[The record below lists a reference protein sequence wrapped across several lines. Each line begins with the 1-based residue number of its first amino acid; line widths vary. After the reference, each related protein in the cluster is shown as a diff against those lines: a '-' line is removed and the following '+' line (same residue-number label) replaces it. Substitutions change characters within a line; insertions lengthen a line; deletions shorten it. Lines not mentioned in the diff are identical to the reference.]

1 MNTNNANKQNIYKDK
16 KTTHWAGKKKEY
28 LFTKTFNSETK

>member
-16 KTTHWAGKKKEY
+16 KTTHWAGKKKSIY
-28 LFTKTFNSETK
+28 SQRPSIPLSH